1 MTHPTNDYHDAHPPS
16 DHGDAAPTMNGNV
29 GPTDIAFIR
38 NVQPANENVLPHIPL
53 VREAFEASTEERF
66 HIATSEK
73 LDDPHGFYPT
83 GADAYETMSNAVRE
97 SLEEFAA
104 GIGQFNSKLMEFGQV
119 NARNNVAFVQNV
131 AGIRNVREAV
141 DVQTAYLREQLDAA
155 TTQLSEL
162 QALTTEIAEK
172 AAAPLKQQFMRSTQM
187 FRSC

>member
-1 MTHPTNDYHDAHPPS
+1 
-16 DHGDAAPTMNGNV
+16 
-29 GPTDIAFIR
+29 
-38 NVQPANENVLPHIPL
+38 
-53 VREAFEASTEERF
+53 
-66 HIATSEK
+66 
-73 LDDPHGFYPT
+73 
-83 GADAYETMSNAVRE
+83 MSNAVRE